1 MKETAAEK
9 TFAFGTCDYAFVSPD
24 RSKLT
29 PKTKILNVVVSF
41 EDALKL
47 NLALDECIRKINR
60 YKRSTTAGK
69 RAAVNICLHLN
80 SNRIAVSEGK
90 LKK

>member
-1 MKETAAEK
+1 MKESTAEK

-24 RSKLT
+24 RSELT
-29 PKTKILNVVVSF
+29 SKTKILNVVVSF

-80 SNRIAVSEGK
+80 SSRIAVSEGK